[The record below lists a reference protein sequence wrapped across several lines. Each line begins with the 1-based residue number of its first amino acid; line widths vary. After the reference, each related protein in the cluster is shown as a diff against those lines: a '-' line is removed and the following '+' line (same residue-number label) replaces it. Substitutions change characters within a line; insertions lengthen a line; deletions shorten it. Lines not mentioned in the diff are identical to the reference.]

1 MSTNII
7 KIKCDFS
14 THSIKKVHGPF
25 ERCRVPMLNLGT
37 DEYKILNTKKITPV
51 KYFTDTYEEW
61 LSKPESIC
69 TSTKLLNTIL
79 DAK

>member
-1 MSTNII
+1 
-7 KIKCDFS
+7 
-14 THSIKKVHGPF
+14 
-25 ERCRVPMLNLGT
+25 MLNLGT
-37 DEYKILNTKKITPV
+37 DEYKILNTNKITPV

-61 LSKPESIC
+61 LSKPEIIC